1 MRIMKTGETGQ
12 MKDKKKL
19 AAAGILAV
27 VLAVAA
33 GCSGRP
39 SQTGS
44 SVDVQGVTQDAQGS
58 QNT

>member
-1 MRIMKTGETGQ
+1 MKTGETGQ
-12 MKDKKKL
+12 RKDKKKL

-44 SVDVQGVTQDAQGS
+44 SVDVQGVKQDAQGA